1 MQATGYNQLRKT
13 QRISTFY
20 CSSQCCASG
29 TCGDDDYPRKLEL
42 KKNQEHQGTQNK
54 VPHYVISRLKI
65 ERSS

>member
-1 MQATGYNQLRKT
+1 MMQATGYNQLRKT

-42 KKNQEHQGTQNK
+42 KKNQEIQRK